1 MERFYP
7 IPTKDV
13 HGKKAIISACQKSRR
28 GSLPKQED
36 SSAAFVYRVCVF
48 SGGVLFLRKKSFYVF
63 LCPNQFLH
71 LVPYFAVSIILMPF
85 GSYACSYKNRSCHIA
100 TAPSLFKLSGWC
112 PCSQRCRC
120 HFPQWLPQPFPDRVR
135 SGADPC
141 WGCPAAYSRP
151 APWRK
156 AHG

>member
-1 MERFYP
+1 MKRFYP

-13 HGKKAIISACQKSRR
+13 HGKKAIISACQKKSPGKPSKTGRFLGGIR
-28 GSLPKQED
+28 LSGLG
-36 SSAAFVYRVCVF
+36 FL
-48 SGGVLFLRKKSFYVF
+48 GGVLFLCKKAFYVF
-63 LCPNQFLH
+63 LRTNQFLH
-71 LVPYFAVSIILMPF
+71 LIPYFAAGIILMPF
-85 GSYACSYKNRSCHIA
+85 DSYACSYKNRSCHIA

-141 WGCPAAYSRP
+141 WGCPAAYLRP

>member
-13 HGKKAIISACQKSRR
+13 HGKKAIISACQKKSPGKPSKTGRFLGGIR
-28 GSLPKQED
+28 L
-36 SSAAFVYRVCVF
+36 
-48 SGGVLFLRKKSFYVF
+48 SGMLRSEIALVLRKKQLHIF
-63 LCPNQFLH
+63 LCFHQLLH
-71 LVPYFAVSIILMPF
+71 LIPYFAVGIILMPF
-85 GSYACSYKNRSCHIA
+85 DSYACSYKNRSCHIA